1 MNCELCTAHHPREI
15 WRDDLVYVIDASN
28 EALPCFIRVISTQ
41 HKAEMT
47 DLSEDERAYIFRIL
61 MLIEK
66 NMREIVCPDKIN
78 LASLGNMVPH
88 VHWHIISR
96 WKDDAFFPD
105 SIWSA
110 KHQEMPLEHFK
121 HRKSAAERL
130 LKILPKHL
138 DALRNNQTAS
148 AC

>member
-61 MLIEK
+61 I
-66 NMREIVCPDKIN
+66 
-78 LASLGNMVPH
+78 
-88 VHWHIISR
+88 
-96 WKDDAFFPD
+96 
-105 SIWSA
+105 
-110 KHQEMPLEHFK
+110 
-121 HRKSAAERL
+121 
-130 LKILPKHL
+130 
-138 DALRNNQTAS
+138 TAI
-148 AC
+148 